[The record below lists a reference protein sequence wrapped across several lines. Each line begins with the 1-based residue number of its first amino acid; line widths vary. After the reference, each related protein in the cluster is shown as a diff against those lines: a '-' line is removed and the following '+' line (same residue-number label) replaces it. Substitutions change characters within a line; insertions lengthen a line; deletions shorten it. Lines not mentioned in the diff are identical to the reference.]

1 MLPLFKAGDI
11 VKIKSEYGDIYG
23 IVLYEEFTLSYRLY
37 EIEYLTNNPSWIKD
51 NGSQGKEEERDL
63 QLISRG

>member
-37 EIEYLTNNPSWIKD
+37 EIEYLTNHDYWIKD

>member
-11 VKIKSEYGDIYG
+11 VKVETDYGEVYG
-23 IVLYEEFTLSYRLY
+23 IVLREDFRLSYKLY
-37 EIEYLTNNPSWIKD
+37 EVEYLTNNPSWIKHY
-51 NGSQGKEEERDL
+51 GSQGKEEERDL